1 MLELGEVPL
10 TIFAQK
16 NAMKNW
22 VRIVNKIQCNSMNIN
37 SHEKA
42 VLHNF
47 SWAVRIEITIS
58 EIGMRELF
66 LMKEPQKF
74 RMQDIF
80 HHESFSEIRKEDGK
94 LRTHGLFKDTIGI
107 HYTQ

>member
-1 MLELGEVPL
+1 MNIGGLLELGEVPL

-22 VRIVNKIQCNSMNIN
+22 VRIVNKVQCNSMNIN

-58 EIGMRELF
+58 EVGMRELF
-66 LMKEPQKF
+66 LMKDRRITTKV
-74 RMQDIF
+74 
-80 HHESFSEIRKEDGK
+80 
-94 LRTHGLFKDTIGI
+94 
-107 HYTQ
+107 

>member
-1 MLELGEVPL
+1 MDIIGVQKQTTNIGVLLELGEVPL
-10 TIFAQK
+10 TIVAQK
-16 NAMKNW
+16 NAMKDW

-58 EIGMRELF
+58 EIGMWELF
-66 LMKEPQKF
+66 LMKDRRITTKV
-74 RMQDIF
+74 
-80 HHESFSEIRKEDGK
+80 
-94 LRTHGLFKDTIGI
+94 
-107 HYTQ
+107 

>member
-1 MLELGEVPL
+1 
-10 TIFAQK
+10 
-16 NAMKNW
+16 MKNW

-47 SWAVRIEITIS
+47 SWAIRIEITIS

-80 HHESFSEIRKEDGK
+80 HQESFSEIRKEDGK
-94 LRTHGLFKDTIGI
+94 LRAHGLFKDTIGI
-107 HYTQ
+107 HYSQYRMSKSATPPVK

>member
-16 NAMKNW
+16 NVLKNW
-22 VRIVNKIQCNSMNIN
+22 VRIVNKIQCNSTNIN

-47 SWAVRIEITIS
+47 SWAVRIEIMIS
-58 EIGMRELF
+58 EIGMQELF
-66 LMKEPQKF
+66 LMKDNHKSLGCKIYF
-74 RMQDIF
+74 TKNLF
-80 HHESFSEIRKEDGK
+80 LKSIRKMAN
-94 LRTHGLFKDTIGI
+94 
-107 HYTQ
+107 